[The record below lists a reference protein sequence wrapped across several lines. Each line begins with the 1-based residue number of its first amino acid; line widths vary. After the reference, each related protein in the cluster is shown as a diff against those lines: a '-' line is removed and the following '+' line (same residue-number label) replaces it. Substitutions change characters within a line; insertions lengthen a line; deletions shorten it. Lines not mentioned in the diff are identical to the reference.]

1 MRRRLPS
8 MSKMPPEN
16 FQSALQLRQ
25 SFSQGPDFHG
35 GRCAENSTNRATRAR
50 HRRKRRVYE
59 IEWSAEAE
67 ADRQSLPVFAK
78 RRVASAIE
86 QLVHQAETETR
97 NRKRIR
103 KRLGVLTEA
112 EWNLRIG
119 DFRAL
124 YRIVDGR
131 TVQILRVII
140 KGTATTDDALTR
152 VKR

>member
-1 MRRRLPS
+1 
-8 MSKMPPEN
+8 
-16 FQSALQLRQ
+16 
-25 SFSQGPDFHG
+25 
-35 GRCAENSTNRATRAR
+35 
-50 HRRKRRVYE
+50 
-59 IEWSAEAE
+59 
-67 ADRQSLPVFAK
+67 VFAK